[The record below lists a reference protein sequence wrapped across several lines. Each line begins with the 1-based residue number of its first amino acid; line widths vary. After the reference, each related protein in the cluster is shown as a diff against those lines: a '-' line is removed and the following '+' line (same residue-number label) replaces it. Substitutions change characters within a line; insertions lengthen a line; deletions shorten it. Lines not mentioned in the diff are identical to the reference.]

1 MNFREFSTR
10 NVVRNIRAYFAYLLS
25 STISAA
31 LLFSF
36 TMLVLHP
43 NLDVTIFP
51 MYLQK
56 AFNITTIIAY
66 LFLCFFIFYSVSVFI
81 KSRFK
86 ELGILYILGAS
97 DKQIKKMIAI
107 ENVLISSLSGISG
120 VTLGLVFSKI
130 FLVLS
135 GKLLGYN
142 ALLFYFPVKAMAI
155 TFLAFVLMGILI
167 SIFTTFIIKEDEVLN
182 LLKGTQKPKSEPKTS
197 NIIAIL
203 CVVLLLGGYY
213 FSITSTMNNIVYRII
228 PVTVVVIIA
237 TYLLFSQ
244 LSVFVIKI
252 LKKNREFY
260 MNKTR
265 VLWISTLLYRIKD
278 NTRMFFLVTITSAMA
293 FTSIGAVSAF
303 WVNKEAEVDR
313 NFPQAFFYAS
323 NKKDYKKLD
332 FIEGSLKKEGYNYT
346 KVQGQ
351 IKSIVSKKDTIPI
364 NIINESTYNMLNES
378 LGQERIHIKSN
389 ESIAGSPLMI
399 NKRDNILVDNMD
411 IKVVTKLKERVI
423 PALYDDVYIV
433 KDDIY
438 KKINGSISL
447 FSALNV
453 KNYKDTLNICKSYKE
468 KFGEDNHKENY
479 IILMKADILES
490 HKIGYGVVLFLAI
503 FIGIIFFVTTGSFL
517 YNKYYMDVKEDRVK
531 YEQLNKIGLTF
542 REIKKVS
549 TIEIGVLFLF
559 PYIVAVIHSSF
570 ALSALKNT
578 FAMDVNIV
586 AFFVMGS
593 FLIIQIIYFFI
604 IRGNYL
610 LDIKKSL
617 ANRI

>member
-1 MNFREFSTR
+1 MNFREFSTI
-10 NVVRNIRAYFAYLLS
+10 NIVRNIRAYFAYLLS

-86 ELGILYILGAS
+86 ELGILYILGAW

-120 VTLGLVFSKI
+120 IILGVIFSKI

-142 ALLFYFPVKAMAI
+142 ALLFYFPFKAIII
-155 TFLAFVLMGILI
+155 TLLAFVLMGILI

-203 CVVLLLGGYY
+203 CVVLFLGGYY
-213 FSITSTMNNIVYRII
+213 LSITSTMNNIAYRII
-228 PVTVVVIIA
+228 PVTVAVIIA

-278 NTRMFFLVTITSAMA
+278 NTRMFFLVTITSAIA

-433 KDDIY
+433 KDDVY
-438 KKINGSISL
+438 NKINGSISL

-570 ALSALKNT
+570 ALSALKNA

-617 ANRI
+617 VNRI

>member
-1 MNFREFSTR
+1 MNFREFCTK

-43 NLDVTIFP
+43 NLDVTTFP
-51 MYLQK
+51 IYLQK

-66 LFLCFFIFYSVSVFI
+66 LFLCLFIFYSVSVFI

-86 ELGILYILGAS
+86 EFGILYILGSS

-107 ENVLISSLSGISG
+107 ENVLISSLSGIFG
-120 VTLGLVFSKI
+120 VILGLVFSKI
-130 FLVLS
+130 FLILS
-135 GKLLGYN
+135 GRLLGYN
-142 ALLFYFPVKAMAI
+142 ALRLYLPVKAIII

-167 SIFTTFIIKEDEVLN
+167 SIFTTYMIKEDEVLN

-213 FSITSTMNNIVYRII
+213 FSITSTMNNIAYRII
-228 PVTVVVIIA
+228 PVTVVVIIG

-244 LSVFVIKI
+244 LSVFVITI
-252 LKKNREFY
+252 LKKNRKFY

-265 VLWISTLLYRIKD
+265 VLWISNLLYRIKD
-278 NTRMFFLVTITSAMA
+278 NTRMFFLVTITSAVA

-303 WVNKEAEVDR
+303 WINKEAEVDK

-323 NKKDYKKLD
+323 DKKDYEKSD

-351 IKSIVSKKDTIPI
+351 IKSLVSKKNTMPI
-364 NIINESTYNMLNES
+364 NIINESTYNIIAES
-378 LGQERIHIKSN
+378 LGQEKIYIKNN
-389 ESIAGSPLMI
+389 EAIAGSPLMS
-399 NKRDNILVDNMD
+399 NKRDNILGDNMD
-411 IKVVTKLKERVI
+411 IKTVTKLEERVI
-423 PALYDDVYIV
+423 PALYDDIYIV

-438 KKINGSISL
+438 NKINGSISS
-447 FSALNV
+447 FYAFNV
-453 KNYKDTLNICKSYKE
+453 KNYKDTLNICKNYKD
-468 KFGEDNHKENY
+468 KFGENNHNEDY

-490 HKIGYGVVLFLAI
+490 HKIGYGVIMFLTI

-517 YNKYYMDVKEDRVK
+517 YNKYYMDVQQDRVK
-531 YEQLNKIGLTF
+531 YEQLNKIGITF
-542 REIKKVS
+542 KEIKKVS

-559 PYIVAVIHSSF
+559 PYIVSVIHSLF
-570 ALSALKNT
+570 ALSALKNA
-578 FAMDVNIV
+578 FAMDVNLV

-593 FLIIQIIYFFI
+593 FFIIQIIYFLI

-610 LDIKKSL
+610 LDIKKRL
-617 ANRI
+617 VNRI

>member
-1 MNFREFSTR
+1 MNFREFSTK

-43 NLDVTIFP
+43 NLDVTTFP
-51 MYLQK
+51 IYLQK

-66 LFLCFFIFYSVSVFI
+66 LFLCLFIFYSVSVFI

-86 ELGILYILGAS
+86 EFGILYILGSS

-107 ENVLISSLSGISG
+107 ENVLISSLSGIFG
-120 VTLGLVFSKI
+120 VILGLVFSKI
-130 FLVLS
+130 FLILS
-135 GKLLGYN
+135 GRLLGYN
-142 ALLFYFPVKAMAI
+142 ALRFYLPVKAIII

-167 SIFTTFIIKEDEVLN
+167 SIFTTYMIKEDEVLN

-213 FSITSTMNNIVYRII
+213 FSITSTMNNIAYRII
-228 PVTVVVIIA
+228 PVTVVVIIG

-260 MNKTR
+260 MNKTK

-278 NTRMFFLVTITSAMA
+278 NTRMFFLITITSAMA

-303 WVNKEAEVDR
+303 WINKEAEVDK

-323 NKKDYKKLD
+323 YKKNYNELD

-346 KVQGQ
+346 KVQGH
-351 IKSIVSKKDTIPI
+351 IKSLVSKKNTIPI
-364 NIINESTYNMLNES
+364 NIINESTYNSIAES
-378 LGQERIHIKSN
+378 LGQEKIHIKSN
-389 ESIAGSPLMI
+389 EAIAGTPLMG

-411 IKVVTKLKERVI
+411 IKVITTLEERVI
-423 PALYDDVYIV
+423 PALYDYVYIV
-433 KDDIY
+433 KDDVY
-438 KKINGSISL
+438 DKISGSTSS
-447 FSALNV
+447 FCAFNV
-453 KNYKDTLNICKSYKE
+453 ESYKDTLNICKNYE
-468 KFGEDNHKENY
+468 GKFGESNNKKDH
-479 IILMKADILES
+479 IILMKANILES
-490 HKIGYGVVLFLAI
+490 HKIGYGVIMFLTI

-517 YNKYYMDVKEDRVK
+517 YNKYYMDVQQDRMK
-531 YEQLNKIGLTF
+531 YEQLNKIGITF
-542 REIKKVS
+542 KEIKKVS

-559 PYIVAVIHSSF
+559 PYIVSVIHSLF
-570 ALSALKNT
+570 ALSALKNA
-578 FAMDVNIV
+578 FEMDVNLV

-593 FLIIQIIYFFI
+593 FFIIQIIYFLI

-610 LDIKKSL
+610 LDIKKGL
-617 ANRI
+617 VNRI

>member
-1 MNFREFSTR
+1 MNFREFSTI

-120 VTLGLVFSKI
+120 IILGVIFSKI

-142 ALLFYFPVKAMAI
+142 ALLFYFPFKAIII
-155 TFLAFVLMGILI
+155 TLLAFVLMGILI

-213 FSITSTMNNIVYRII
+213 LSITSTMNNIAYRII
-228 PVTVVVIIA
+228 PVTVAVIIA

-278 NTRMFFLVTITSAMA
+278 NTRMFFLVTITSAIA

-433 KDDIY
+433 KDDVY
-438 KKINGSISL
+438 NKINGSISL

-570 ALSALKNT
+570 ALSALKNA

>member
-228 PVTVVVIIA
+228 PVTVAVIIA

-351 IKSIVSKKDTIPI
+351 IKSIVSKKDAIPI

-399 NKRDNILVDNMD
+399 NKRENILVDNMD

-433 KDDIY
+433 KDNVY
-438 KKINGSISL
+438 NKINGSISL

>member
-1 MNFREFSTR
+1 M
-10 NVVRNIRAYFAYLLS
+10 
-25 STISAA
+25 
-31 LLFSF
+31 
-36 TMLVLHP
+36 
-43 NLDVTIFP
+43 
-51 MYLQK
+51 
-56 AFNITTIIAY
+56 
-66 LFLCFFIFYSVSVFI
+66 
-81 KSRFK
+81 
-86 ELGILYILGAS
+86 
-97 DKQIKKMIAI
+97 
-107 ENVLISSLSGISG
+107 
-120 VTLGLVFSKI
+120 
-130 FLVLS
+130 
-135 GKLLGYN
+135 
-142 ALLFYFPVKAMAI
+142 
-155 TFLAFVLMGILI
+155 
-167 SIFTTFIIKEDEVLN
+167 
-182 LLKGTQKPKSEPKTS
+182 
-197 NIIAIL
+197 
-203 CVVLLLGGYY
+203 
-213 FSITSTMNNIVYRII
+213 
-228 PVTVVVIIA
+228 
-237 TYLLFSQ
+237 
-244 LSVFVIKI
+244 
-252 LKKNREFY
+252 
-260 MNKTR
+260 
-265 VLWISTLLYRIKD
+265 
-278 NTRMFFLVTITSAMA
+278 
-293 FTSIGAVSAF
+293 
-303 WVNKEAEVDR
+303 
-313 NFPQAFFYAS
+313 
-323 NKKDYKKLD
+323 
-332 FIEGSLKKEGYNYT
+332 
-346 KVQGQ
+346 
-351 IKSIVSKKDTIPI
+351 SKKDTIPI

-517 YNKYYMDVKEDRVK
+517 YSKYYMDVKEDRVK

>member
-228 PVTVVVIIA
+228 PVTVAVIIA

-433 KDDIY
+433 KDDVY
-438 KKINGSISL
+438 NKINGSISL

-617 ANRI
+617 VNRI

>member
-43 NLDVTIFP
+43 NLNVATFP
-51 MYLQK
+51 MYLQR
-56 AFNITTIIAY
+56 AFSITTIIAY
-66 LFLCFFIFYSVSVFI
+66 LFLCFFVFYSVSVFI

-86 ELGILYILGAS
+86 EFGILYILGAS

-107 ENVLISSLSGISG
+107 ENVLISSLSGIFG
-120 VTLGLVFSKI
+120 VILGLVFSKI

-135 GKLLGYN
+135 GRLLGYN
-142 ALLFYFPVKAMAI
+142 ALLFYFPVKAIII
-155 TFLAFVLMGILI
+155 TFLAFILMGILI
-167 SIFTTFIIKEDEVLN
+167 SILTTYMIKEDEVLN

-203 CVVLLLGGYY
+203 CVILLIGGYY
-213 FSITSTMNNIVYRII
+213 FSITSTTKNIEYRII
-228 PVTVVVIIA
+228 PVTVVVIIG

-244 LSVFVIKI
+244 LSVFVITI
-252 LKKNREFY
+252 LKKNRKFY

-265 VLWISTLLYRIKD
+265 VLWISNLLYRIKD
-278 NTRMFFLVTITSAMA
+278 NTRMFFLVTITSAVA

-303 WVNKEAEVDR
+303 WINKEAEVDK

-323 NKKDYKKLD
+323 DKKDYEKLE
-332 FIEGSLKKEGYNYT
+332 FIEDSLKKESYNYT

-351 IKSIVSKKDTIPI
+351 IKSLVCKKNAMPI
-364 NIINESTYNMLNES
+364 NIINESTYNTIAGS
-378 LGQERIHIKSN
+378 LGQEKIYIKNN
-389 ESIAGSPLMI
+389 EAIAGSPLMS
-399 NKRDNILVDNMD
+399 NKRDNILVDNID
-411 IKVVTKLKERVI
+411 IKVVAKLEERVI

-433 KDDIY
+433 KDDLY
-438 KKINGSISL
+438 NKINGSISL

-453 KNYKDTLNICKSYKE
+453 ENYKDTLNICKNYKE
-468 KFGEDNHKENY
+468 KFEEDKYKEDY
-479 IILMKADILES
+479 IILMKAGMLES
-490 HKIGYGVVLFLAI
+490 YRIGYGVIMFLTI

-517 YNKYYMDVKEDRVK
+517 YNKYYMDVQQDRVK
-531 YEQLNKIGLTF
+531 YEKLNKIGVTF
-542 REIKKVS
+542 KEIKKVS

-559 PYIVAVIHSSF
+559 PYIISVIHSLF
-570 ALSALKNT
+570 ALSALKN
-578 FAMDVNIV
+578 AYAIDVSLV

-610 LDIKKSL
+610 LDIKKLSK
-617 ANRI
+617 

>member
-213 FSITSTMNNIVYRII
+213 FSITSTMNNIAYRII
-228 PVTVVVIIA
+228 PVTVAVIIA

-433 KDDIY
+433 KDDVY
-438 KKINGSISL
+438 NKINGSISL

-570 ALSALKNT
+570 ALSALKNA

-617 ANRI
+617 VNRI

>member
-43 NLDVTIFP
+43 NLNIAIFP

-97 DKQIKKMIAI
+97 NKQIKKMIAI

-228 PVTVVVIIA
+228 PVTVAVIIA

-433 KDDIY
+433 KDDVY
-438 KKINGSISL
+438 NKINGSISL

>member
-1 MNFREFSTR
+1 MNFREFSTI

-120 VTLGLVFSKI
+120 IILGVIFSKI

-142 ALLFYFPVKAMAI
+142 ALLFYFPFKAIII
-155 TFLAFVLMGILI
+155 TLLAFVLMGILI

-213 FSITSTMNNIVYRII
+213 LSITSTMNNIAYRII

-323 NKKDYKKLD
+323 NRKDYKKLD
-332 FIEGSLKKEGYNYT
+332 FIEASLKKEGYNYT

-389 ESIAGSPLMI
+389 ESIEGSPLMI

-433 KDDIY
+433 KDDVY
-438 KKINGSISL
+438 NKINGSISL

-570 ALSALKNT
+570 ALSALKNA

-617 ANRI
+617 VNRI

>member
-43 NLDVTIFP
+43 NLNIAIFP

-97 DKQIKKMIAI
+97 DKQIKNMIAI

-155 TFLAFVLMGILI
+155 TFLAFALMGILI

-213 FSITSTMNNIVYRII
+213 FSITSTMNNIAYRII
-228 PVTVVVIIA
+228 PVTVAVIIA

-303 WVNKEAEVDR
+303 WINKEAEVAR

-332 FIEGSLKKEGYNYT
+332 FIEASLKKEGYNYT

-351 IKSIVSKKDTIPI
+351 IKSIVSKKNTIPI
-364 NIINESTYNMLNES
+364 NIINESTYNNIAES
-378 LGQERIHIKSN
+378 LGQEKIHIKSN
-389 ESIAGSPLMI
+389 EAIAGSPLMI
-399 NKRDNILVDNMD
+399 NKRDNILVDNID

-433 KDDIY
+433 KDDVY
-438 KKINGSISL
+438 NKISGETFS

-468 KFGEDNHKENY
+468 KFGEDNHKEDY

-570 ALSALKNT
+570 ALSALKNA

>member
-1 MNFREFSTR
+1 MNFREFSTK

-51 MYLQK
+51 IYLQK
-56 AFNITTIIAY
+56 AFEMTTIIAY
-66 LFLCFFIFYSVSVFI
+66 LFLCFFVFYSVSVFI

-86 ELGILYILGAS
+86 EFGILYILGSS

-107 ENVLISSLSGISG
+107 ENVLISSLSGIFG
-120 VTLGLVFSKI
+120 VILGLVFSKI
-130 FLVLS
+130 FLILS
-135 GKLLGYN
+135 GRLLGYN
-142 ALLFYFPVKAMAI
+142 ALRFYLPVKAIII

-167 SIFTTFIIKEDEVLN
+167 SIFTTYMIKEDEVLN

-213 FSITSTMNNIVYRII
+213 FSITSTMNNIAYRII
-228 PVTVVVIIA
+228 PVTVVVIIG

-244 LSVFVIKI
+244 LSVFIIKI

-260 MNKTR
+260 MNKTK

-278 NTRMFFLVTITSAMA
+278 NTRMFFLITITSAMA

-303 WVNKEAEVDR
+303 WINKEAEVDK

-323 NKKDYKKLD
+323 YKKDYEKLD

-346 KVQGQ
+346 KVQGH
-351 IKSIVSKKDTIPI
+351 IKSLVSKKNTIPI
-364 NIINESTYNMLNES
+364 NIINESTYNSIAES
-378 LGQERIHIKSN
+378 LGQEKIHIKSN
-389 ESIAGSPLMI
+389 EAIAGTPLMG

-411 IKVVTKLKERVI
+411 IKVITTLEERII
-423 PALYDDVYIV
+423 PALYDHVYIV
-433 KDDIY
+433 KDDVY
-438 KKINGSISL
+438 DKISGSTSS
-447 FSALNV
+447 FCAFNV
-453 KNYKDTLNICKSYKE
+453 ESYKDTLNICKNYE
-468 KFGEDNHKENY
+468 GKFGESNNKKDH
-479 IILMKADILES
+479 IILMKANILES
-490 HKIGYGVVLFLAI
+490 HKIGYGVIMFLTI

-517 YNKYYMDVKEDRVK
+517 YNKYYMDVQQDRMK
-531 YEQLNKIGLTF
+531 YEQLNKIGITF
-542 REIKKVS
+542 KEIKKVS

-559 PYIVAVIHSSF
+559 PYIVSVIHSLF
-570 ALSALKNT
+570 ALSALKNA
-578 FAMDVNIV
+578 FEMDVNLV

-593 FLIIQIIYFFI
+593 FFIIQIIYFLI

>member
-1 MNFREFSTR
+1 MNFREFSTK

-51 MYLQK
+51 IYLQK

-66 LFLCFFIFYSVSVFI
+66 LFLCFFVFYSVSVFI

-86 ELGILYILGAS
+86 EFGILYILGSS

-107 ENVLISSLSGISG
+107 ENVLISSLSGIFG
-120 VTLGLVFSKI
+120 VILGLVFSKI
-130 FLVLS
+130 FLILS
-135 GKLLGYN
+135 GRLLGYN
-142 ALLFYFPVKAMAI
+142 ALRFYLPVKAIII

-167 SIFTTFIIKEDEVLN
+167 SIFTTYMIKEDEVLN

-213 FSITSTMNNIVYRII
+213 FSITSTMNNIAYRII
-228 PVTVVVIIA
+228 PVTVVVIIG

-260 MNKTR
+260 MNKTK

-278 NTRMFFLVTITSAMA
+278 NTRMFFLITITSAMA

-303 WVNKEAEVDR
+303 WINKEAEVDK

-323 NKKDYKKLD
+323 YKKDYEKLD
-332 FIEGSLKKEGYNYT
+332 FIESSLKKEGYKYT

-351 IKSIVSKKDTIPI
+351 IKSLVSKKNTIPI
-364 NIINESTYNMLNES
+364 NIINESTYNSIAES
-378 LGQERIHIKSN
+378 LGQEKIHIKSN
-389 ESIAGSPLMI
+389 EAIAGTPLMG

-411 IKVVTKLKERVI
+411 IKVITTLEERII
-423 PALYDDVYIV
+423 PALYDHVYIV
-433 KDDIY
+433 KDDVY
-438 KKINGSISL
+438 DKISGSTSS
-447 FSALNV
+447 FCAFNV
-453 KNYKDTLNICKSYKE
+453 ESYKDTLNICKNYE
-468 KFGEDNHKENY
+468 GKFGESNNKKDH
-479 IILMKADILES
+479 IILMKANILES
-490 HKIGYGVVLFLAI
+490 HKIGYGVIMFLTI

-517 YNKYYMDVKEDRVK
+517 YNKYYMDVQQDRMK
-531 YEQLNKIGLTF
+531 YEQLNKIGITF
-542 REIKKVS
+542 KEIKKVS

-559 PYIVAVIHSSF
+559 PYIVSVIHSLF
-570 ALSALKNT
+570 ALSALKNA
-578 FAMDVNIV
+578 FEMDVNLV

-593 FLIIQIIYFFI
+593 FFIIQIIYFLI

>member
-1 MNFREFSTR
+1 MNFREFSTK

-43 NLDVTIFP
+43 NLDVTTFP
-51 MYLQK
+51 IYLQK
-56 AFNITTIIAY
+56 AFNITAIIAY

-86 ELGILYILGAS
+86 EFGILYILGAS
-97 DKQIKKMIAI
+97 DKQIKNMIAI
-107 ENVLISSLSGISG
+107 ENVLISSLSGIFG
-120 VTLGLVFSKI
+120 VILGLVFSKI

-142 ALLFYFPVKAMAI
+142 ALLFYFPVKAIII
-155 TFLAFVLMGILI
+155 TLLAFVLMGILI
-167 SIFTTFIIKEDEVLN
+167 SIFTTYMIKEDEVLN

-197 NIIAIL
+197 TISAIL
-203 CVVLLLGGYY
+203 CVILLIGGYY
-213 FSITSTMNNIVYRII
+213 FSITSTMNNIAYRII
-228 PVTVVVIIA
+228 PVTVVVIIG

-265 VLWISTLLYRIKD
+265 VLWISNLLYRIKD

-303 WVNKEAEVDR
+303 WINKEAEVDK

-323 NKKDYKKLD
+323 DKKDYEKLD

-346 KVQGQ
+346 KIQGQ
-351 IKSIVSKKDTIPI
+351 IKSLVSKKNTMPI
-364 NIINESTYNMLNES
+364 NIINESTYNIIVES
-378 LGQERIHIKSN
+378 LGQEKIYIKNN
-389 ESIAGSPLMI
+389 ESIAGSPLMS

-411 IKVVTKLKERVI
+411 IKVVAKLEERVI
-423 PALYDDVYIV
+423 PALYDDIYIV
-433 KDDIY
+433 KDDVY
-438 KKINGSISL
+438 DKISGSTSS
-447 FSALNV
+447 FCAFNV
-453 KNYKDTLNICKSYKE
+453 ESYKDTLNICKNYKD
-468 KFGEDNHKENY
+468 KFGENNHNEDY

-490 HKIGYGVVLFLAI
+490 HKIGYGVIMFLTI

-517 YNKYYMDVKEDRVK
+517 YNKYYMDVQQDRVK
-531 YEQLNKIGLTF
+531 YEQLNKIGITF
-542 REIKKVS
+542 KEIKKVS

-559 PYIVAVIHSSF
+559 PYIVSVIHSLF
-570 ALSALKNT
+570 ALSALKNA

-617 ANRI
+617 MNTI

>member
-228 PVTVVVIIA
+228 PVTVAVIIA

-351 IKSIVSKKDTIPI
+351 IKSIASKKDTVPI

-378 LGQERIHIKSN
+378 LGQERMHIKSN

-433 KDDIY
+433 KDNVYD
-438 KKINGSISL
+438 KINGATSL
-447 FSALNV
+447 FCALNV
-453 KNYKDTLNICKSYKE
+453 KNYKDTLNICKNYKE
-468 KFGEDNHKENY
+468 KFGENNDKEGY

-570 ALSALKNT
+570 ALSALKNA

>member
-1 MNFREFSTR
+1 MNFKEFSAK

-43 NLDVTIFP
+43 NLEVATFP
-51 MYLQK
+51 IYLQK
-56 AFNITTIIAY
+56 AFKLTTVIAY
-66 LFLCFFIFYSVSVFI
+66 LFLCFFVFYSVSVFI

-86 ELGILYILGAS
+86 EFGILYILGAS

-107 ENVLISSLSGISG
+107 ENVLISSLSGIFG
-120 VTLGLVFSKI
+120 IILGLFFSKI

-135 GKLLGYN
+135 GRLLGYN
-142 ALLFYFPVKAMAI
+142 ALQFYLPVKAIII

-167 SIFTTFIIKEDEVLN
+167 SIFTTYMIKEDEVLN

-197 NIIAIL
+197 TISAIL
-203 CVVLLLGGYY
+203 CVILLIGGYY
-213 FSITSTMNNIVYRII
+213 FSITSTTKNIAYRII
-228 PVTVVVIIA
+228 PVTVVVIIG

-244 LSVFVIKI
+244 LSVFVITI
-252 LKKNREFY
+252 LKKNRKFY

-265 VLWISTLLYRIKD
+265 VLWISNLLYRIKD
-278 NTRMFFLVTITSAMA
+278 NTRMFFLVTITSAVA

-303 WVNKEAEVDR
+303 WINKEAEVDK

-323 NKKDYKKLD
+323 DKKDYEKSD

-351 IKSIVSKKDTIPI
+351 IKSLVSKKNTMPI
-364 NIINESTYNMLNES
+364 NIINESTYNIIAES
-378 LGQERIHIKSN
+378 LGQEKIYIKNN
-389 ESIAGSPLMI
+389 EAIAGSPLMS
-399 NKRDNILVDNMD
+399 NKRDNILGDNMD
-411 IKVVTKLKERVI
+411 IKIVTRLEERVI
-423 PALYDDVYIV
+423 PALYDDIYIV

-438 KKINGSISL
+438 NKINGSISS
-447 FSALNV
+447 FYAFNV
-453 KNYKDTLNICKSYKE
+453 KNYKDTLNICKNYKG
-468 KFGEDNHKENY
+468 KFGENNHNEDY
-479 IILMKADILES
+479 IILMKADILEA
-490 HKIGYGVVLFLAI
+490 HKIGYGVIMFLTI

-517 YNKYYMDVKEDRVK
+517 YNKYYMDVQQDRMK
-531 YEQLNKIGLTF
+531 YEQLNKIGITF
-542 REIKKVS
+542 KEIKKVS

-559 PYIVAVIHSSF
+559 PYIVSVIHSLF
-570 ALSALKNT
+570 ALSALKNA
-578 FAMDVNIV
+578 FAMDVSLV

-593 FLIIQIIYFFI
+593 FFIIQITYFLI

-610 LDIKKSL
+610 LDIKKGL
-617 ANRI
+617 VNRI

>member
-43 NLDVTIFP
+43 NLNIAIFP

-213 FSITSTMNNIVYRII
+213 FSITSTMNNIAYRII
-228 PVTVVVIIA
+228 PVTVAVIIG

-244 LSVFVIKI
+244 LTVFVIKI

-303 WVNKEAEVDR
+303 WINKEAEVDR

-332 FIEGSLKKEGYNYT
+332 FIEDSLKKEGYNYT

-351 IKSIVSKKDTIPI
+351 IKSIVSKKNTIPI
-364 NIINESTYNMLNES
+364 NIINESTYNNIAES
-378 LGQERIHIKSN
+378 LGQEKIHIKKN
-389 ESIAGSPLMI
+389 EAIAGSPLMI
-399 NKRDNILVDNMD
+399 NKRDNILVDNID

-433 KDDIY
+433 KDDVY
-438 KKINGSISL
+438 NKVNGSISL

-453 KNYKDTLNICKSYKE
+453 KNYKDTLNICKNYKE
-468 KFGEDNHKENY
+468 KFGEDNHKEDY

-559 PYIVAVIHSSF
+559 PYIVAVLHSSF
-570 ALSALKNT
+570 ALSALKNA

>member
-1 MNFREFSTR
+1 MNFREFSTK

-36 TMLVLHP
+36 TMLILHP
-43 NLDVTIFP
+43 NLDVTTFP
-51 MYLQK
+51 IYLQK

-66 LFLCFFIFYSVSVFI
+66 LFLCLFIFYSVSVFI

-86 ELGILYILGAS
+86 EFGILYILGSS

-107 ENVLISSLSGISG
+107 ENVLISSLSGIFG
-120 VTLGLVFSKI
+120 VILGLVFSKI
-130 FLVLS
+130 FLILS
-135 GKLLGYN
+135 GRLLGYN
-142 ALLFYFPVKAMAI
+142 ALRFYLPVKAIII

-167 SIFTTFIIKEDEVLN
+167 SIFTTYMIKEDEVLN

-213 FSITSTMNNIVYRII
+213 FSITSTMNNIAYRII
-228 PVTVVVIIA
+228 PVTVVVIIG

-260 MNKTR
+260 MNKTK

-278 NTRMFFLVTITSAMA
+278 NTRMFFLITITSAMA

-303 WVNKEAEVDR
+303 WINKEAEVDK

-323 NKKDYKKLD
+323 YKKDYNELD

-346 KVQGQ
+346 KVQGH
-351 IKSIVSKKDTIPI
+351 IKSLVSKKNTIPI
-364 NIINESTYNMLNES
+364 NIINESTYNSIAES
-378 LGQERIHIKSN
+378 LGQEKIHIKSN
-389 ESIAGSPLMI
+389 EAIAGTPLMG
-399 NKRDNILVDNMD
+399 NKRDNILVNNMD
-411 IKVVTKLKERVI
+411 IKVITTLEERII
-423 PALYDDVYIV
+423 PALYDYVYIV
-433 KDDIY
+433 KDDVY
-438 KKINGSISL
+438 DKISGSTSS
-447 FSALNV
+447 FCAFNV
-453 KNYKDTLNICKSYKE
+453 ESYKDTLNICKNYE
-468 KFGEDNHKENY
+468 AKFGESNNKKDH
-479 IILMKADILES
+479 IILMKANILES
-490 HKIGYGVVLFLAI
+490 HKIGYGVIMFLTI

-517 YNKYYMDVKEDRVK
+517 YNKYYMDVQQDRMK
-531 YEQLNKIGLTF
+531 YEQLNKIGITF
-542 REIKKVS
+542 KEIKKVS

-559 PYIVAVIHSSF
+559 PYIVSVIHSLF
-570 ALSALKNT
+570 ALSALKNA
-578 FAMDVNIV
+578 FEMDVNLV

-593 FLIIQIIYFFI
+593 FFIIQIIYFFI

>member
-25 STISAA
+25 SIISAA

-43 NLDVTIFP
+43 NLNIAIFP

-107 ENVLISSLSGISG
+107 ENILISLLSGISG
-120 VTLGLVFSKI
+120 IILGLIFSKI

-142 ALLFYFPVKAMAI
+142 ALLFYFPVKAIII
-155 TFLAFVLMGILI
+155 TLLAFVLMGILI

-213 FSITSTMNNIVYRII
+213 FSITSTMNNIAYRII
-228 PVTVVVIIA
+228 PVTVAVIIG

-278 NTRMFFLVTITSAMA
+278 NTRMFFLITITSAMA

-303 WVNKEAEVDR
+303 WINKEAEVDR

-323 NKKDYKKLD
+323 NKKDYKKLE

-351 IKSIVSKKDTIPI
+351 IKSIVSKKDTVPI
-364 NIINESTYNMLNES
+364 NIINESTYNMLDES
-378 LGQERIHIKSN
+378 LGQEKIHIKSD
-389 ESIAGSPLMI
+389 EAIAGTPLMS
-399 NKRDNILVDNMD
+399 NKRDNILVDNID

-433 KDDIY
+433 KDDVY
-438 KKINGSISL
+438 NKVNGSISL

-468 KFGEDNHKENY
+468 KFGENNRKEDY

-570 ALSALKNT
+570 ALSALKNA

-586 AFFVMGS
+586 AFVVMGS

-617 ANRI
+617 VNRI

>member
-1 MNFREFSTR
+1 MNFREFSTI
-10 NVVRNIRAYFAYLLS
+10 NIVRNIRAYFAYLLS

-120 VTLGLVFSKI
+120 IILGVIFSKI

-142 ALLFYFPVKAMAI
+142 ALLFYFPFKAIII
-155 TFLAFVLMGILI
+155 TLLAFVLMGILI

-203 CVVLLLGGYY
+203 CVVLFLGGYY
-213 FSITSTMNNIVYRII
+213 LSITSTMNNIAYRII
-228 PVTVVVIIA
+228 PVTVAVIIA

-278 NTRMFFLVTITSAMA
+278 NTRMFFLVTITSAIA

-433 KDDIY
+433 KDDVY
-438 KKINGSISL
+438 NKINGSISL

-570 ALSALKNT
+570 ALSALKNA

-617 ANRI
+617 VNRI

>member
-228 PVTVVVIIA
+228 PVTVAVIIA

-389 ESIAGSPLMI
+389 ESIAESPLMG
-399 NKRDNILVDNMD
+399 NKRENILVDNID
-411 IKVVTKLKERVI
+411 LKVITTLKERVI

-433 KDDIY
+433 KDDVY

>member
-228 PVTVVVIIA
+228 PVTVAVIIA

-323 NKKDYKKLD
+323 NKKDYRKLD

-433 KDDIY
+433 KDDVY
-438 KKINGSISL
+438 NKINGSISL

-617 ANRI
+617 ANII

>member
-43 NLDVTIFP
+43 NLNIAIFP

-213 FSITSTMNNIVYRII
+213 FSITSTMNNIAYRII
-228 PVTVVVIIA
+228 PVTVAVIIA

-244 LSVFVIKI
+244 LTVFVIKI

-303 WVNKEAEVDR
+303 WINKEAEVDR

-332 FIEGSLKKEGYNYT
+332 FIEDSLKKEGYNYT
-346 KVQGQ
+346 KVQGE
-351 IKSIVSKKDTIPI
+351 IKSSVSKKNTIPI
-364 NIINESTYNMLNES
+364 NIINESTYNNIAES
-378 LGQERIHIKSN
+378 LGQEKIHIKKN
-389 ESIAGSPLMI
+389 EAIAGSPLMI
-399 NKRDNILVDNMD
+399 NKRDNILVDNID

-433 KDDIY
+433 KDDVY
-438 KKINGSISL
+438 NKVNGTISL

-453 KNYKDTLNICKSYKE
+453 KNYKDTLNICKNYKE
-468 KFGEDNHKENY
+468 KFGEDNHKEDY

-559 PYIVAVIHSSF
+559 PYIVAVLHSSF
-570 ALSALKNT
+570 ALSALKNA

>member
-1 MNFREFSTR
+1 MNFREFSTI

-120 VTLGLVFSKI
+120 IILGVIFSKI
-130 FLVLS
+130 FLVLR

-142 ALLFYFPVKAMAI
+142 ALLFYFPFKAIII
-155 TFLAFVLMGILI
+155 TLLAFVLMGILI

-213 FSITSTMNNIVYRII
+213 LSITSTMNNIAYRII
-228 PVTVVVIIA
+228 PVTVAVIIA

-278 NTRMFFLVTITSAMA
+278 NTRMFFLVTITSAIA

-433 KDDIY
+433 KDDVY
-438 KKINGSISL
+438 NKINGSISL

-570 ALSALKNT
+570 ALSALKNA

>member
-1 MNFREFSTR
+1 MNFREFSTI

-120 VTLGLVFSKI
+120 IILGVIFSKI

-142 ALLFYFPVKAMAI
+142 ALLFYFPFKAIII
-155 TFLAFVLMGILI
+155 TLLAFVLMGILI

-213 FSITSTMNNIVYRII
+213 LSITSTMNNIAYRII
-228 PVTVVVIIA
+228 PVTVAVIIA

-332 FIEGSLKKEGYNYT
+332 FIEASLKKEGYNYT

-433 KDDIY
+433 KDDVY
-438 KKINGSISL
+438 NKINGSISL

-570 ALSALKNT
+570 ALSALKNA

-617 ANRI
+617 VNRI

>member
-228 PVTVVVIIA
+228 PVTVTVIIA

-323 NKKDYKKLD
+323 DKKDYEKLD

-433 KDDIY
+433 KDDVY
-438 KKINGSISL
+438 NKINGSISL

-593 FLIIQIIYFFI
+593 FFIIQIIYFFI

>member
-120 VTLGLVFSKI
+120 IILGVIFSKI

-142 ALLFYFPVKAMAI
+142 ALLFYFPFKAIII
-155 TFLAFVLMGILI
+155 TLLAFVLMGILI

-213 FSITSTMNNIVYRII
+213 LSITSTMNNIAYRII
-228 PVTVVVIIA
+228 PVTVAVIIA

-433 KDDIY
+433 KDDVY
-438 KKINGSISL
+438 NKINGSISL

-570 ALSALKNT
+570 ALSALKNA

-617 ANRI
+617 VNRI

>member
-228 PVTVVVIIA
+228 PVTVAVIIA

-433 KDDIY
+433 KDDVY
-438 KKINGSISL
+438 RKINGSISL

>member
-56 AFNITTIIAY
+56 AFNITTIIVY

-228 PVTVVVIIA
+228 PVTVAVIIA

>member
-120 VTLGLVFSKI
+120 IILGLVFSKI

-228 PVTVVVIIA
+228 PVTVAVIIA

-433 KDDIY
+433 KDDVY
-438 KKINGSISL
+438 NKINGSISL

>member
-228 PVTVVVIIA
+228 PVTVAVIIA

-433 KDDIY
+433 KDNVYD
-438 KKINGSISL
+438 KISGGTSS
-447 FSALNV
+447 FCALNV
-453 KNYKDTLNICKSYKE
+453 KNYKDTLNICKNYKE
-468 KFGEDNHKENY
+468 KFGEDNDKEDY